1 MLCKDFDFTDEA
13 KDLLSRHPE
22 TLSAKELNKLIDM
35 MQQSINTLK
44 RNFHISNIVILFQV
58 FLLIVCTKLLTGNI
72 VEYISIGLIC
82 VFIVLFSYKSYN
94 FFVPFSVREYLK
106 YLKTLLPQNQ

>member
-1 MLCKDFDFTDEA
+1 MSYKDFELLDEA

-35 MQQSINTLK
+35 MQESINALN

-58 FLLIVCTKLLTGNI
+58 FLVVVSSKLHTGNI
-72 VEYISIGLIC
+72 VEYISIALIC

-106 YLKTLLPQNQ
+106 YLKTLQPQNQ